1 MLNQAGNQP
10 LGEGLNELGNYT
22 VMVSKYI
29 TGTEFQC
36 ACCGEL
42 PPDFDIYP
50 YEEFFDVFDNIREE
64 WGKPININSGYR
76 CPVHNASLPGS
87 SPISAHMSGL
97 ALDCACPGEVEEL
110 HSLIVRLHP
119 ELRIGKYSTFIHI
132 DQAFKI
138 YPRGSIHWVEGAR
151 W

>member
-1 MLNQAGNQP
+1 MNISRYL
-10 LGEGLNELGNYT
+10 LRSEYE
-22 VMVSKYI
+22 
-29 TGTEFQC
+29 C

-87 SPISAHMSGL
+87 SPISAHIFGIAFDL
-97 ALDCACPGEVEEL
+97 KCDEVEEL
-110 HSLIVRLHP
+110 FNHIVGMYP